1 MSTFENNDY
10 KWRETYFVLFDAM
23 KRPSLE
29 KIAKVLRKVNPRFEL
44 SNLAGDE
51 QGQFESLTLHSPQ
64 DYAAVDISYT
74 DDEEVMEQGM
84 NLAEELRSTATEPD
98 ERAKLAR
105 LPKCNARLDILHFE
119 QIVVAAPEDESEEM
133 LDPSALL
140 IILDTLV
147 EMTGGVGVDPQSGT
161 VF

>member
-1 MSTFENNDY
+1 MSTFENSEY
-10 KWRETYFVLFDAM
+10 KWRETYFVLFDAV

-64 DYAAVDISYT
+64 NYAAVDISYT
-74 DDEEVMEQGM
+74 DDEEVMEQGI
-84 NLAEELRSTATEPD
+84 NLAEELRSTATEAE

-119 QIVVAAPEDESEEM
+119 QIVVAESEDESEEM

-161 VF
+161 V